1 MEKRMKN
8 NKNEYVN
15 TFYQNNMCYERCG
28 SITAYNYVNDQ
39 ITFTNAR
46 ICMMNP
52 LSIVDFDL
60 KMFPENCYF
69 ISDLFVKQNYA
80 VLFYNDDDEDKKQF
94 CDFIKK
100 LQYRVFQGK
109 KEINNY
115 VC

>member
-1 MEKRMKN
+1 M
-8 NKNEYVN
+8 N
-15 TFYQNNMCYERCG
+15 TSSQNNMCCDRCG
-28 SITAYNYVNDQ
+28 STTAYNNINDQ
-39 ITFTNAR
+39 ITFKNVK
-46 ICMMNP
+46 ICLMNP

-80 VLFYNDDDEDKKQF
+80 VLFDNDDEDKKQF

-100 LQYRVFQGK
+100 FKDRVFQGK

-115 VC
+115 VCLFY

>member
-1 MEKRMKN
+1 MKN

-28 SITAYNYVNDQ
+28 SITYYNYVNDQ
-39 ITFTNAR
+39 ITFKNVK
-46 ICMMNP
+46 ICLVNP
-52 LSIVDFDL
+52 LDIVDFDL

-69 ISDLFVKQNYA
+69 ISDLFVNQNSA
-80 VLFYNDDDEDKKQF
+80 ILLDYNDKEKKQF

-100 LQYRVFQGK
+100 LTDRVFQGK
-109 KEINNY
+109 KKINNY